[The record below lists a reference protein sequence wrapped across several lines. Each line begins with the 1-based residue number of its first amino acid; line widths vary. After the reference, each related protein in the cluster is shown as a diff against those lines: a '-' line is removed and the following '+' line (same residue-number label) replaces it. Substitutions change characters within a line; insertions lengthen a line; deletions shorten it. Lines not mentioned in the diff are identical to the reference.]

1 MLLTAGRGDAPG
13 VGQTVEL
20 VRHRT
25 LVWKQMRYD
34 NSKDHE
40 VTIERYKKKCRST
53 NLP

>member
-1 MLLTAGRGDAPG
+1 MVLTAGRGDAPG
-13 VGQTVEL
+13 VGQMVEL
-20 VRHRT
+20 VHQRT
-25 LVWKQMRYD
+25 HVRKQMRYD